1 MSHVLSAVEST
12 ASAPIAAIGQFPPPI
27 YPFVGRDRELSAIT
41 HLVESGIRVIEIID
55 AVGQAHNGK
64 TAIALQIAH
73 QLTLADTDL
82 RLYAN
87 LQGQDTIPR
96 DSSNVM
102 QQWLVQ
108 QLGQAPET
116 LAPHPKALAEQ
127 LKTQLGSQSGVMVL
141 DDVASLKQVEILF
154 SSRVLAA
161 PDRWVVLITG
171 RNPVLT
177 HQANKPIFVERLSL
191 EMAHE
196 LMQTMLQATT
206 QPLDDRVVQ
215 QLIKLTMGN
224 PLLVRLLTAIVA
236 QPMAA
241 GSPEQ
246 LMLQIQKD
254 RLKLMQQQPEVIA
267 NSLACLSVACRT
279 LSPEQRNVLSRLSVL
294 RGDDFSADLVTHL
307 VGQDAASVQRLLQE
321 LVAKQ
326 WIGSISNQSVS
337 DQPER
342 FVLTE
347 QVRSFL
353 WEKVTPQARQ
363 TLILSALAWHDQQAA

>member
-1 MSHVLSAVEST
+1 MSHVLSAVESA
-12 ASAPIAAIGQFPPPI
+12 ASASIAAIGQFPPPV
-27 YPFVGRDRELSAIT
+27 YPFVGRERELSTIT

-73 QLTLADTDL
+73 QLTLADTDQ

-108 QLGQAPET
+108 QFGQAPET
-116 LAPHPKALAEQ
+116 LASHPKALAEQ
-127 LKTQLGSQSGVMVL
+127 LKAQLGSQSGVMVL
-141 DDVASLKQVEILF
+141 DDVASLKQVELLF
-154 SSRVLAA
+154 SSCVLAA
-161 PDRWVVLITG
+161 PDRWVVLLTG
-171 RNPVLT
+171 RNPILT
-177 HQANKPIFVERLSL
+177 NQANKPIFVERLSL

-196 LMQTMLQATT
+196 LMQTMLQATSQT
-206 QPLDDRVVQ
+206 LDDRVMR

-236 QPMAA
+236 QPIAV

-246 LMLQIQKD
+246 LILQIQKD
-254 RLKLMQQQPEVIA
+254 RLKLMQEQPEAIA
-267 NSLACLSVACRT
+267 NALACLSVACRT

-294 RGDDFSADLVTHL
+294 RGDDFSVDLVTHL
-307 VGQDAASVQRLLQE
+307 VGQDAATVARVLQE
-321 LVAKQ
+321 LVTKQ
-326 WIGSISNQSVS
+326 WIGSIS
-337 DQPER
+337 DQQER
-342 FVLTE
+342 FVLNE

-353 WEKVTPQARQ
+353 WNKVTPQARQ